1 MNFTI
6 CQWNHGFADTE
17 TYSIH
22 NGGRSAVAERFIR
35 TLKNKVFKY
44 MTPTL
49 KKLCINKLVDIVNKY
64 NNICHRAIKL
74 KSLLM

>member
-1 MNFTI
+1 MNFAI
-6 CQWNHGFADTE
+6 CQWNYGFADTE

-22 NGGRSAVAERFIR
+22 KGGRSAVAERFIR
-35 TLKNKVFKY
+35 TLKNNIFRY
-44 MTPTL
+44 MTSILT
-49 KKLCINKLVDIVNKY
+49 KLCIDKLVDIVNKY